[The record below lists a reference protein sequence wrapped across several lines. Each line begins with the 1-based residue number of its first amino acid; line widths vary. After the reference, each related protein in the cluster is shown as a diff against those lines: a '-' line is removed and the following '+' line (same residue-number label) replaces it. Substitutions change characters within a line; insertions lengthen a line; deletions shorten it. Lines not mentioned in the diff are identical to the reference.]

1 MCESQSHSKR
11 SLPGEEA
18 RVTSHGS
25 GSSLKKEAKLHV
37 STKHRS
43 AIGPH
48 DLPCQFEKKPLLP
61 FIQVRPF
68 YSLVVSLE
76 NSVSHNLNMGKISP
90 KFNSTLGSIQ
100 RNTEI
105 MQALFFNLV
114 LGSD

>member
-48 DLPCQFEKKPLLP
+48 DLANSRRNPFLP